1 MQTATHSADTRRA
14 ATESNFTPLEL
25 ETRPAVPTEQA
36 AHYLSRKPQTLRAWA
51 CREDGPL
58 RALRVH
64 GRLLWPVAEIR
75 KLLGVSK

>member
-14 ATESNFTPLEL
+14 ALEPQHPPLEL

-58 RALRVH
+58 RPLRIH
-64 GRLLWPVAEIR
+64 GRLAWPVADIR
-75 KLLGVSK
+75 RLLGAV